1 MGTHRRSPL
10 AAAAPALA
18 AGLVAVL
25 AAGCA
30 GRSAPPPQAP
40 PQTPPS
46 IALPADPAPSAA
58 ASEAPEPAA
67 GAGPVTAPSAG
78 PRTLCWT
85 TQEQV
90 TLVVGESPP
99 GARRVLRMTTNPAG
113 GVIEHQALRFD
124 PNPQVRP
131 RLSDVVWVVEGDRF
145 TLRDDDGKLSGGGT
159 LAGPAWAWTGW
170 TADTSI
176 PSGIRI
182 LEEAAL
188 GADGTLTID
197 RRVFGPDGGA
207 VMTLHEEGQPLG
219 EEECAARMAEVPP
232 PAGG

>member
-1 MGTHRRSPL
+1 MQTHRRSPF
-10 AAAAPALA
+10 AAVARLLT
-18 AGLVAVL
+18 AGLLAGL

-30 GRSAPPPQAP
+30 GRSAAP
-40 PQTPPS
+40 PQTPPQPPPS
-46 IALPADPAPSAA
+46 IAITADPAPPATASA
-58 ASEAPEPAA
+58 EAPEPASGAEPVAAPAA
-67 GAGPVTAPSAG
+67 GA
-78 PRTLCWT
+78 RTLCWT
-85 TQEQV
+85 TQEEV
-90 TLVVGESPP
+90 TLVVGGSPP
-99 GARRVLRMTTNPAG
+99 GARRVLRMTTHPADG
-113 GVIEHQALRFD
+113 TIEHQALRFD

-188 GADGTLTID
+188 GEDGTLTID

-219 EEECAARMAEVPP
+219 EEECAARIGEV
-232 PAGG
+232 AGG